1 MCAQFPSR
9 IRIFTTPWIVAHQAL
24 LSMEFSRQEYWN
36 GLPFPSPRDLPDLG
50 TESQSPTL
58 QADALRSDP
67 PGKPPKQSYLG
78 TNNSKYQFSKN
89 FFGCCQSG
97 KWHSRISVQLLSR
110 VQLFVTP

>member
-1 MCAQFPSR
+1 MGCPLLLQG
-9 IRIFTTPWIVAHQAL
+9 IFLIQGLNPHLLHLLHLADRFFTIV
-24 LSMEFSRQEYWN
+24 
-36 GLPFPSPRDLPDLG
+36 
-50 TESQSPTL
+50 
-58 QADALRSDP
+58 P